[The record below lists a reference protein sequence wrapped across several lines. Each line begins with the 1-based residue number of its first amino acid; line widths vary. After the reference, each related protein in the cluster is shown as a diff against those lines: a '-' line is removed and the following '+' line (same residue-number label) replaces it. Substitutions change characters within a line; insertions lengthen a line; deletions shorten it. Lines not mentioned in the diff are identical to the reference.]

1 MTTLAAASAVAPP
14 VNRLAVSDLK
24 DALQAG
30 WADFAARPSHL
41 LFLGLIY
48 PVGALLA
55 AWATLGANLTQLV
68 YPTLTG
74 LALTGP
80 FAALV
85 LYEMSRLGEETG
97 QPSPWWESLGVLSAD
112 RLAPILTL
120 GAILAVVFAAWIT
133 AAQALFAAIIGP
145 QEASFGALAARVF
158 TTPEGFQLLLVG
170 NLVGFGFALAVLATN
185 VVAFPM
191 LVDRKT
197 TPFGAILAS
206 LRVFAANPVVMSVWG
221 LIIAA
226 LMVAGAAA
234 LGVGLAVVL
243 PVLGHASWHLYRRAV
258 G

>member
-1 MTTLAAASAVAPP
+1 MIVAAAAEVSPVV
-14 VNRLAVSDLK
+14 VNRLEVSDLR
-24 DALQAG
+24 AVLRAG

-48 PVGALLA
+48 PAGALLA
-55 AWATLGANLTQLV
+55 VWATLGANLTQLV
-68 YPTLTG
+68 YPALSG

-85 LYEMSRLGEETG
+85 LYEMSRLREVGRSDTWG
-97 QPSPWWESLGVLSAD
+97 DALQVLSPS
-112 RLAPILTL
+112 RLAPIVML
-120 GAILAVVFAAWIT
+120 GAILAVVFAAWLT
-133 AAQALFAAIIGP
+133 VAQMLFAAIMGP
-145 QEASFGALAARVF
+145 EATRMGPLVQRVF
-158 TTPEGFQLLLVG
+158 TTPEGLRLLVIG

-197 TPFGAILAS
+197 APFGAIATS
-206 LRVFAANPVVMSVWG
+206 LRVFAANPVVMSLWG
-221 LIIAA
+221 LIIAV

>member
-1 MTTLAAASAVAPP
+1 MIIAAAGHATPVAVK
-14 VNRLAVSDLK
+14 RLTRADLRA
-24 DALQAG
+24 ALRAG

-48 PVGALLA
+48 PAGALIA

-68 YPTLTG
+68 YPALTG

-85 LYEMSRLGEETG
+85 LYEMSRLREAGRDA
-97 QPSPWWESLGVLSAD
+97 SWWDALQVLSAD
-112 RLAPILTL
+112 RLGPILTL
-120 GAILAVVFAAWIT
+120 GAVLAVVFAAWLT
-133 AAQALFAAIIGP
+133 VAQMLFAAIMGP
-145 QEASFGALAARVF
+145 EATAMGPLVTRVL
-158 TTPEGFQLLLVG
+158 TTPEGLRLLVFG
-170 NLVGFGFALAVLATN
+170 NVVGFGFALAVLATN

-197 TPFGAILAS
+197 TPLGAIAAS
-206 LRVFAANPVVMSVWG
+206 LRVFAANPMVMSLWG
-221 LIIAA
+221 LTIAV